1 MSSSFTF
8 QLEPFIKQGH
18 SILQRHL
25 AFTQGIIKSSQ
36 GHFGY
41 LELIMESTLHFLGY
55 WVTRHFQMLSYQF
68 YLISLD
74 LRLDYFPRAFHYY
87 LKHRI

>member
-8 QLEPFIKQGH
+8 QLEPSIKQGH
-18 SILQRHL
+18 SILQKPL
-25 AFTQGIIKSSQ
+25 AFTQGIVKSSQ

-55 WVTRHFQMLSYQF
+55 
-68 YLISLD
+68 
-74 LRLDYFPRAFHYY
+74 
-87 LKHRI
+87 